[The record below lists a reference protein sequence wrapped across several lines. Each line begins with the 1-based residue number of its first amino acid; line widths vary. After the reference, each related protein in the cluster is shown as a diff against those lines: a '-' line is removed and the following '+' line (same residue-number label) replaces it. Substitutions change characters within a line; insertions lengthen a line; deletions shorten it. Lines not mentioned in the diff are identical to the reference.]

1 MPDEKE
7 EIERRSNEL
16 VREYGRTFRGDLRR
30 LEIFQE
36 LAGLCE
42 RVDRILNES

>member
-7 EIERRSNEL
+7 EIERRSDEL

-30 LEIFQE
+30 LEIFQDW
-36 LAGLCE
+36 LGCASALIGY
-42 RVDRILNES
+42 